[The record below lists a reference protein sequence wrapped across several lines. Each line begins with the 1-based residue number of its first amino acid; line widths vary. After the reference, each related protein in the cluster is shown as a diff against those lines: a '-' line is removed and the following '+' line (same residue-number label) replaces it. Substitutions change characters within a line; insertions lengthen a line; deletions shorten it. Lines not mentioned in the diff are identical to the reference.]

1 MNIVKQDLLQ
11 QFLKNLWI
19 ELWKGWMLFVTK
31 SSLLFR
37 WLWPYCDQNKLPS
50 DIMSYRL
57 RMKRKSS
64 KIWTNFEQD
73 VDKNWAKSTLN
84 FDIFYIRL
92 LRLCEVKKDLNC
104 LISHVL
110 KHLFYKGLHIY
121 ICQNQMGYHEMGIFV
136 ALYLIFVRVHQLKQ
150 KLDQWFCWNNYII
163 ISKGKLMLCHY
174 VLCQ

>member
-1 MNIVKQDLLQ
+1 MEWGLKGGDTICHQVFTLTILWSKQAAI
-11 QFLKNLWI
+11 WYSVI
-19 ELWKGWMLFVTK
+19 
-31 SSLLFR
+31 
-37 WLWPYCDQNKLPS
+37 
-50 DIMSYRL
+50 SYTPRI
-57 RMKRKSS
+57 KRKSN

-136 ALYLIFVRVHQLKQ
+136 ALYLIFVRVHQFKQ

-163 ISKGKLMLCHY
+163 ISKGKLMLC
-174 VLCQ
+174 VVSITN